1 MNVLSYVIKSIC
13 PITGVDTS
21 LAVTRVRSPWFTV
34 IICMWQGMAVP
45 RFNTWVLS
53 GYSGFLPHQWPPGI
67 DWFELA
73 YAYNNITTF
82 SKSTCYTFFFL
93 RILMSFFLQSG
104 SVLRIFVKVY
114 LKTKQFQLTN
124 ILSDNPLH
132 IGNTSTCILPIELFF
147 VRICFQSFCVI
158 YTIKCVQ
165 IKSYSS
171 NSLLLVHLFS
181 WQWLYFKQS
190 LSIPIV
196 LMYFFFYLY
205 DLLYS

>member
-1 MNVLSYVIKSIC
+1 
-13 PITGVDTS
+13 
-21 LAVTRVRSPWFTV
+21 
-34 IICMWQGMAVP
+34 
-45 RFNTWVLS
+45 
-53 GYSGFLPHQWPPGI
+53 
-67 DWFELA
+67 
-73 YAYNNITTF
+73 
-82 SKSTCYTFFFL
+82 
-93 RILMSFFLQSG
+93 MSFFLQSG

-114 LKTKQFQLTN
+114 LKTNQFQLTN
-124 ILSDNPLH
+124 ILSDNPIH
-132 IGNTSTCILPIELFF
+132 IGNTGTCILSIELFF

-196 LMYFFFYLY
+196 LMYFFLSIWSPIFIIKRTFQNKMKFIFNISKWKQMLY
-205 DLLYS
+205 PQRLCGSILDLAIINCRQKAVHDLYICITLLNTH